1 MFGLS
6 KSKSKNPEEQLKICQ
21 QKHDWAG
28 LARAYYDM
36 GVAAMD
42 GKDLYQAV
50 LWLHRADTIFSADDR
65 VYKKVG
71 EKLVDDCSDRIG
83 TLEDGTLVYN
93 DIYEEI
99 TGKAEEMEDIQIRL
113 WDLLTIARLV
123 KLGDRLGVSR
133 QTVSSI
139 ENGKYNPSL
148 ELAFT
153 ISDFFGLSIE
163 EIFIHERSGSDEK
176 K

>member
-113 WDLLTIARLV
+113 C
-123 KLGDRLGVSR
+123 
-133 QTVSSI
+133 SS
-139 ENGKYNPSL
+139 P
-148 ELAFT
+148 
-153 ISDFFGLSIE
+153 
-163 EIFIHERSGSDEK
+163 SGSPSPRRNTAG
-176 K
+176 